1 MTAVEVLR
9 ETDDRAGWLF
19 TVRVTRDTGERTL
32 HTVALS
38 WADHEHWTRG
48 AAAPADTAR
57 AVALASVDQSAGGP
71 PERIDA
77 ARLARSIPD
86 LPDRVRAAL
95 GGALGGEN

>member
-1 MTAVEVLR
+1 MTAVDVLR
-9 ETDDRAGWLF
+9 ESDDHAGWLF
-19 TVRVTRDTGERTL
+19 TVRVTRDSGERTL

-57 AVALASVDQSAGGP
+57 AVALASVDHAAKSP

-77 ARLARSIPD
+77 ARLARSVPD
-86 LPDRVRAAL
+86 LPERVRAGL
-95 GGALGGEN
+95 RGGG